1 MFNVITYGGTLGVG
15 AVVLIAAGWLWWS
28 GYRFLSVPWLAT
40 NAGGV
45 IVEYVLERRVHRTRP
60 QYAAAFLHGHSWRF
74 PSMST
79 ICYTMLA

>member
-1 MFNVITYGGTLGVG
+1 MSKVITYGETLGVV

-28 GYRFLSVPWLAT
+28 GYRFQSVAWLAT

-45 IVEYVLERRVHRTRP
+45 IVEDVLKRSVHRTRP
-60 QYAAAFLHGHSWRF
+60 QYAAAFLHGHSCSF

-79 ICYTMLA
+79 I